1 MLEPLLKDFRS
12 GTREGLLQAAR
23 RAFMLAFAALALPGL
38 PLGALYA
45 VLGRPARLDWLEGA
59 VLLGLA
65 ATLGGLT
72 LHLAQRAAREP
83 GQKPPQAALT
93 AAIQAATAPAI
104 PFLLGCAFLTQPL
117 ALLAFWAVAYALFTA
132 ARSRLAGWVKAPQA

>member
-1 MLEPLLKDFRS
+1 MLEPLLKDVRS
-12 GTREGLLQAAR
+12 GTHEGLLQAAR
-23 RAFMLAFAALALPGL
+23 RAFTLAFAALALPGL

-45 VLGRPARLDWLEGA
+45 VLGRPPRLDWPEVAG
-59 VLLGLA
+59 LLVLA
-65 ATLGGLT
+65 ATLGALT

-117 ALLAFWAVAYALFTA
+117 ALLGFWALGSALFVV
-132 ARSRLAGWVKAPQA
+132 ARSRLAGWVRAPEA